1 MLTSG
6 ISTEHSVTGSA
17 LYQNKQEAPSA
28 SQRFSEIMQ
37 EARTRLSGGVSA
49 SHKNA
54 ALGGTQ
60 QERLEALYAKLEALE
75 SRLQGVMNSKSTP
88 KDKEAQIQALTQE
101 INAVKSEIQAV
112 EAAMAQAGL
121 TPTSG

>member
-6 ISTEHSVTGSA
+6 ISANNSVTSSA
-17 LYQNKQEAPSA
+17 LHQDKQETPSA
-28 SQRFSEIMQ
+28 SQRFSELME

-49 SHKNA
+49 SHKTS

-60 QERLEALYAKLEALE
+60 AERLEALYAKLEALE

-121 TPTSG
+121 AQVSG